1 MSNLLKL
8 AIPLLNTD
16 IKLSDIDSTT
26 GFVGAYFE
34 DINKPYLT
42 DHMFLM
48 YDDTVKGD
56 NVAKRF
62 YKLSKLNSCYGK
74 RIITIKGKLYTV
86 YIFTIN
92 STIKR
97 LRDGNIMLSVDQKQ
111 RILDFWDHKDP
122 WITNNVLLGTMYEH
136 PEPQVLPEEDY
147 VPEWSGDEEGE
158 ALFQSASPLFVLLFK
173 YNNLQDSQSHQ

>member
-1 MSNLLKL
+1 MNNLLKL

-62 YKLSKLNSCYGK
+62 YKLSKL
-74 RIITIKGKLYTV
+74 T
-86 YIFTIN
+86 F
-92 STIKR
+92 
-97 LRDGNIMLSVDQKQ
+97 
-111 RILDFWDHKDP
+111 
-122 WITNNVLLGTMYEH
+122 
-136 PEPQVLPEEDY
+136 
-147 VPEWSGDEEGE
+147 
-158 ALFQSASPLFVLLFK
+158 LFYHTL
-173 YNNLQDSQSHQ
+173 

>member
-8 AIPLLNTD
+8 AIPLLNAD

-74 RIITIKGKLYTV
+74 RIVTIKGKLYTV

-136 PEPQVLPEEDY
+136 PESSVVPEEDWA
-147 VPEWSGDEEGE
+147 PEEDGYEEGE
-158 ALFQSASPLFVLLFK
+158 AF
-173 YNNLQDSQSHQ
+173 